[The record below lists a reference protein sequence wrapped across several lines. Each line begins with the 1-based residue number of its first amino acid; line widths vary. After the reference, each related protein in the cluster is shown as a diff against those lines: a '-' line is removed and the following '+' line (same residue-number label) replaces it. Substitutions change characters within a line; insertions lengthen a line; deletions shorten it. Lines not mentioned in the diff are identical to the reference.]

1 MAVDKDPSTMSSQSL
16 NTIANDEKH
25 PLHTHAKAELAR
37 RNTKKEGGFKRIAT
51 SQSSKPDRMAPGKGL
66 DTFKKK
72 EIEKTNEKTLTPNEL
87 KKRKEV
93 AKAIAK
99 DDPNMPMD
107 KKMAIATATA
117 KRVAEDNSP
126 KNCPDG
132 QYYCQS
138 TLTCKP
144 IPDGHVKN
152 KDGFLVKESVMEAY
166 IDHRSDKIGPSN
178 VGMTHAKAEKA
189 HRDMASKLASSHKR
203 TDLHGGRNSVGDVIK
218 MHKKAADQHA
228 KALRAHNAGKHSQ
241 ARNHANKASK
251 HGTDIFNAHANAIG
265 DAKKHSS
272 AGIDAVGHSHDAE
285 KRSIASKEAQKNQR
299 ESTVYEAYKVGQT
312 VKPTKGPHAGQDHEV
327 IHVHGDGSYNI
338 KPKNMPAS
346 RIRYRLGAAKAKHD
360 DLKEVS
366 RDRLSDYMRK
376 SADDVAKARGD
387 TRRQDKRISGQK
399 KADDK
404 IRAMQGK
411 RDASHIKVPATESKE
426 VDELSLSMKDI
437 TKTGI
442 SPVVTKDKEKI
453 KKDLAAM
460 KPKEATIPDG
470 KTAMTKSDKPDLSAD
485 DKIKLDKIM
494 KMIGKR

>member
-1 MAVDKDPSTMSSQSL
+1 MAIDKDPSTMSSQSL
-16 NTIANDEKH
+16 NTIANNEKH

-117 KRVAEDNSP
+117 KRVAEDASP

-152 KDGFLVKESVMEAY
+152 KDGFLVKESVM
-166 IDHRSDKIGPSN
+166 
-178 VGMTHAKAEKA
+178 
-189 HRDMASKLASSHKR
+189 
-203 TDLHGGRNSVGDVIK
+203 
-218 MHKKAADQHA
+218 
-228 KALRAHNAGKHSQ
+228 
-241 ARNHANKASK
+241 
-251 HGTDIFNAHANAIG
+251 
-265 DAKKHSS
+265 
-272 AGIDAVGHSHDAE
+272 
-285 KRSIASKEAQKNQR
+285 
-299 ESTVYEAYKVGQT
+299 EAYKVGQT

-366 RDRLSDYMRK
+366 RDRLSDYIRK

-411 RDASHIKVPATESKE
+411 GSAAKVPATESK